1 MKIYDTL
8 KNKLNQKKQKQMSD
22 YIKEKYKTIVPEK
35 NMRLLSD
42 ELLKIF
48 EINSILGT
56 RIIGEDWNVKSYQTF
71 LK

>member
-35 NMRLLSD
+35 NMWLLSD